1 MTRVVGQTHKNTLSA
16 QAPYTPRSGDT
27 LSPMRIRS
35 GFLVTSLLSTGVH
48 LLAAQAINVQSQVH
62 TYRVAH
68 EKEII
73 REFSELLSLP
83 NRASDA
89 QDIQRNAGFIKAML
103 ERRGISVR
111 LLSVPGAPPVVLGEL
126 HTAGANRTLGIY
138 AHYDG
143 QPVDPS
149 QWRTPPFNPAVR
161 DPGENEIDWQ
171 GATNIDPEWRIYA
184 RSAGDDKA
192 PIEATMAA
200 IDGLRAS
207 GTPLSANLKFMFEGE
222 EEAGSAHL
230 STILKENPDAL
241 DADIWLIC
249 DGPVHQSRRMQ
260 VFFGARGETDL
271 EITTYGPARALHSGH
286 YGNWAPNPIVLL
298 THLIDSMRDMDG
310 NVLISG
316 FYDDVR
322 PLTATEEQVL
332 AKTPAADAQ
341 LKQELAI
348 AASEGGEEALAHQIL
363 KPALNVHGIQG
374 GHVGRDAANV
384 ISTEA
389 KASIDFRLVPNQIQE
404 KIRQKVEDH
413 IQRLG
418 FFIIHE
424 EPDLQTRFSHSRI
437 VKLEWGLGYPPY
449 RASMDNPT
457 AQGVIRTIA
466 TATGG
471 PIVQVVT
478 LGGSVPMYLFEGP
491 NHTPVIGVPIANH
504 DDNQHAANE
513 NLRLQNLW
521 DAIQIYA
528 ALFAQK

>member
-1 MTRVVGQTHKNTLSA
+1 
-16 QAPYTPRSGDT
+16 
-27 LSPMRIRS
+27 MRIC
-35 GFLVTSLLSTGVH
+35 LLITSLLAASAH
-48 LLAAQAINVQSQVH
+48 LMAAQATKVQGQVH
-62 TYRVAH
+62 AYRVAH

-73 REFSELLSLP
+73 REFTDLLSIP

-89 QDIQRNAGFIKAML
+89 EDIQRNAEFIKAML

-111 LLSVPGAPPVVLGEL
+111 ILRVPSAPPVVLGEL
-126 HTAGANRTLGIY
+126 RTAGANRTLGIY

-149 QWRTPPFNPAVR
+149 QWRTPPFRPVIR
-161 DPGENEIDWQ
+161 DPCGNEIDWQ
-171 GATNIDPEWRIYA
+171 GAIHIDPEWRIYA

-200 IDGLRAS
+200 IDALRAS
-207 GTPLSANLKFMFEGE
+207 GTPLSVNLKFMFEGE
-222 EEAGSAHL
+222 EEAGSTHL
-230 STILKENPDAL
+230 STILRENPDAL
-241 DADIWLIC
+241 DAEIWLIC

-260 VFFGARGETDL
+260 VFFGVRGETDL

-298 THLIDSMRDMDG
+298 THLIDSMRDTDG

-322 PLTATEEQVL
+322 PLTATERQLL

-341 LKQELAI
+341 IKQELAI
-348 AASEGGEEALAHQIL
+348 VVPEGGGVPLAQQIL
-363 KPALNVHGIQG
+363 KPALNVHGIQA

-389 KASIDFRLVPNQIQE
+389 EASIDFRLVPNQTLQ
-404 KIRQKVEDH
+404 KIREKVEDH
-413 IQRLG
+413 IQLQG
-418 FFIIHE
+418 FFIVRE
-424 EPDLQTRFSHSRI
+424 EPNLQTRLSHSRV
-437 VKLEWGLGYPPY
+437 VKLEWGSGYPPY

-457 AQGVIRTIA
+457 AQGIIRAIE
-466 TATGG
+466 TAMGHS
-471 PIVQVVT
+471 IIQVVT
-478 LGGSVPMYLFEGP
+478 LGGSVPMYLFAGP
-491 NHTPVIGVPIANH
+491 NHTPVIGLPIANH

-528 ALFAQK
+528 ALFAER